1 MAGALDGIT
10 VLDLSRLLPGPFC
23 SMILA
28 DHGARVIDLEPPGH
42 LYGGIA
48 APYVATLHRNKERVV
63 LNLKDPGGKRE
74 LHNLIEQSDV
84 FLHGFRA
91 GAARKLGL
99 DYESVARVR
108 SDIIYCAITGYGS
121 SGEGAARAGHDLNF
135 LAETGMLE
143 LLYEGKPQVPAVQLG
158 DLMGATHA
166 AIAIILALF
175 HRQRTGEG
183 QEIDISMAQS
193 LFSLYPIIHTL
204 RDLGLPYRTG
214 PGMLAGALACYN
226 VYECSDGRYLV
237 LGALEPKFFVN
248 ICAGIGLPELADLQF
263 DDDKQDSLKSRL
275 QEIFKTNTADHWVD
289 KLPEACVS
297 KVSTLEEAMTRLE
310 AQGGLCTLPGD
321 PRTYLPPIA
330 PLTAT
335 SPSVRTSAPDETR

>member
-10 VLDLSRLLPGPFC
+10 VLDLSRLLPGPYC

-28 DHGARVIDLEPPGH
+28 DHGARVIDVEPPGH
-42 LYGGIA
+42 RYGGIA
-48 APYVATLHRNKERVV
+48 MPSIPTLHRNKEHRVV
-63 LNLKDPGGKRE
+63 DLKAPGSKAV
-74 LHNLIEQSDV
+74 LHGLIEGADV
-84 FLHGFRA
+84 FVHGFRSD
-91 GAARKLGL
+91 AARRLGV
-99 DYESVARVR
+99 DYASVSDVR
-108 SDIIYCAITGYGS
+108 SDIVYCAVTGYGS

-135 LAETGMLE
+135 LAETGTLE

-158 DLMGATHA
+158 DLVGATHA
-166 AIAIILALF
+166 AIAIVLALF

-214 PGMLAGALACYN
+214 PGVLAGALACYN

-237 LGALEPKFFVN
+237 LGALEPKFFANV
-248 ICAGIGLPELADLQF
+248 CAGTGLPELADLQF
-263 DDDKQDSLKSRL
+263 DDDRQELLKSRL
-275 QEIFKTNTADHWVD
+275 QEIFRTNTADHWVD
-289 KLPEACVS
+289 RLPEACVS
-297 KVSTLEEAMTRLE
+297 KVSTLDEAMTRLE

-321 PRTYLPPIA
+321 PRTYLPPVA
-330 PLTAT
+330 PLSAT
-335 SPSVRTSAPDETR
+335 PPTVRTSAPEEPT